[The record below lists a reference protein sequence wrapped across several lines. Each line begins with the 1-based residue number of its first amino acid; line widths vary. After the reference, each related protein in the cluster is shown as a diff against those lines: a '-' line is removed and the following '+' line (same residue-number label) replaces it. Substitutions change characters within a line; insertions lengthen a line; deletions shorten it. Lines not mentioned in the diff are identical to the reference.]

1 MANAVPRW
9 RNTMSTACSSYQSP
23 LFLRSRSQIQC
34 NKKLSHPLFLTDA
47 MPLPDTQN
55 HPDTGCS
62 WDAFLKNRPD
72 TGCSWGAFL
81 KNRPDTGCNW
91 GAFLKNHPDTGCS
104 WGVFLKNR
112 PDTGCNW
119 GAFLKNHPDTG
130 CSWGV
135 FLKNMPLCYQKREGA
150 ILCAPSLFLH
160 PIVRCLHGCACNRH
174 GAFNRQ
180 TADSSSLWRSP
191 SREPEL
197 SRGRLQDD

>member
-9 RNTMSTACSSYQSP
+9 RNTMSTACSSYRSP

-34 NKKLSHPLFLTDA
+34 NKKSSHPLLKTDA
-47 MPLPDTQN
+47 MALPDTQN

-62 WDAFLKNRPD
+62 WE
-72 TGCSWGAFL
+72 
-81 KNRPDTGCNW
+81 
-91 GAFLKNHPDTGCS
+91 AFLKNHPDTGCS
-104 WGVFLKNR
+104 WGAFLKNH

-119 GAFLKNHPDTG
+119 GAFLKNRPDTGCSWDVFLKNRPDTG

-150 ILCAPSLFLH
+150 TLCAPSLFLH
-160 PIVRCLHGCACNRH
+160 SIVRCLHGCACNRH

-180 TADSSSLWRSP
+180 TADSSSLWHSP
-191 SREPEL
+191 FREPEL
-197 SRGRLQDD
+197 SRGHLQDD

>member
-62 WDAFLKNRPD
+62 WDAFLKNR
-72 TGCSWGAFL
+72 
-81 KNRPDTGCNW
+81 
-91 GAFLKNHPDTGCS
+91 PDTGCS